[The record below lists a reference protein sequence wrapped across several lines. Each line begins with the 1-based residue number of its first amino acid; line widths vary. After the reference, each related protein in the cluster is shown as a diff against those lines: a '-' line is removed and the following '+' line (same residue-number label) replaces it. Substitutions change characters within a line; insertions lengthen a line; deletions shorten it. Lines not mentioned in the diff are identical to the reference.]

1 MIFVNGVLQKPGES
15 YTFQGGTTFT
25 FEEAPTGETS
35 PGANDHDK
43 VDIFFY
49 KGQDG
54 VDIDIVDIQETI
66 KIGDELKIT
75 KSPIGETISQSG
87 ERVVKEILGA
97 DLVET
102 NIYTGLGVDE
112 VNEKPVRWTKQK
124 VDLIVGGQIIDKSR
138 PSLEPQVYPTAKI
151 IGDLS
156 VISGTNSTNSIFVDE
171 IESFIYED
179 TVYGLSAFEFD
190 ALITSGEINVGA
202 SATAIVSAAGTISI
216 DITNA
221 GSGYISTPSISIR
234 PPIGSGTTT
243 GIGSTASATTTITNG
258 TVTDTTLTA
267 VGFGYTH
274 SNPPEVII
282 ELPPFQTEKVT
293 SFDQIQ
299 GFTGIITG
307 IAPTTNGSQPA
318 IKFFF
323 RATKTVQPRLQ
334 VGYPVFI
341 RDTSVGNGV
350 TSVDTHNSSIVGIGT
365 TFLDNIYKVHTIAS
379 NGEDGEIVCNV
390 MTGSNLVGIATT
402 GFHYPAG
409 ITTSTSL
416 GRLSWGRLYDGV
428 RSSNPISIGVT
439 GLTVNTGLTTFPTIQ
454 RKNYDPT
461 SHRGLRSSGAIRVF
475 GL

>member
-1 MIFVNGVLQKPGES
+1 MIFVNGVLQKPGQS
-15 YTFQGGTTFT
+15 YSFEGGTTFT

-49 KGQDG
+49 KGKDG
-54 VDIDIVDIQETI
+54 VDVDIVDIQETV
-66 KIGDELKIT
+66 KIGDELKIS
-75 KSPIGETISQSG
+75 KSPIGITTSQTG

-112 VNEKPVRWTKQK
+112 INEKPVRWTKQK
-124 VDLIVGGQIIDKSR
+124 VDLIVNGQVIDKSR
-138 PSLEPQVYPTAKI
+138 PSIEPQIYPTAKI

-156 VISGTNSTNSIFVDE
+156 IVSGTNSANSIFVDE
-171 IESFIYED
+171 VESFIYED
-179 TVYGLSAFEFD
+179 DVYGLSSFEVD
-190 ALITSGEINVGA
+190 ALITSGKINVGA
-202 SATAIVSAAGTISI
+202 SATAVVSAAGTISI

-221 GSGYISTPSISIR
+221 GSGYLSAPSISIR

-243 GIGSTASATTTITNG
+243 GIGSTAFATTTITNG
-258 TVTDTTLTA
+258 AVTDTTLTA

-274 SNPPEVII
+274 SNPPEVLI
-282 ELPPFQTEKVT
+282 ELPQFQTDKVT
-293 SFDQIQ
+293 SLANVE

-323 RATKTVQPRLQ
+323 RATKNASSLL

-341 RDTSVGNGV
+341 RDTSVGHGV
-350 TSVDTHNSSIVGIGT
+350 TSVGGHNSSIVGIGT
-365 TFLDNIYKVHTIAS
+365 TFLDNVYQVAS
-379 NGEDGEIVCNV
+379 ITNIDKDGEIICNV
-390 MTGSNLVGIATT
+390 ENGSNLAGITT
-402 GFHYPAG
+402 EGFHYPAG
-409 ITTSTSL
+409 ITTSISM
-416 GRLSWGRLYDGV
+416 GRLSWGRLYNGE

-461 SHRGLRSSGAIRVF
+461 SHRGLRSTGAIRVF